1 MGIKIKLAGD
11 YLLIK
16 DASTP
21 QFSEIRNYGG
31 GMRWDAKEKALIG
44 MANLETL
51 DRLET
56 TLRKDGLRLPPD
68 AYNRWRTLSA
78 QRDAVDRE
86 RKKEKP
92 TPLFEY
98 PVKMPLYEHQMRA
111 ANMALLNFGW
121 IAPEAEVRT

>member
-16 DASTP
+16 DASTA
-21 QFSEIRNYGG
+21 QFSEIKNYGG
-31 GMRWDAKEKALIG
+31 GMRWDPKEKALIG
-44 MANLETL
+44 MANMETL
-51 DRLET
+51 DRLEA
-56 TLRKDGLRLPPD
+56 TLRRDGLRLPPD

-92 TPLFEY
+92 TSLFNY
-98 PVKMPLYEHQMRA
+98 PVKMPLYAHQTKA
-111 ANMALLNFGW
+111 SNMALLTFGW
-121 IAPEAEVRT
+121 IAPGGAADG